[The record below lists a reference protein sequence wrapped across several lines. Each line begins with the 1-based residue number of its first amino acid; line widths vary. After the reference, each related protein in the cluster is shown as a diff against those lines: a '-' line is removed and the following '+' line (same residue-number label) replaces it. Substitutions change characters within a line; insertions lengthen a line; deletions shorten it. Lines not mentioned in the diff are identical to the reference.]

1 MKLHQLLNEYSSSLS
16 KESNDEYLW
25 EHLFYWNASFFS
37 DFPVALLRNVSY
49 FCKSGGLQGMAN
61 AFLLAPEDLPPSLA
75 HALISILCNV
85 KLWLNYRAVPQLFTP
100 VRTNALRY
108 MCELSDAELR
118 QQHPRQIGKIKEVC
132 CIFMANYKHPRIFG
146 LCGGPES
153 VLSDFLHINN
163 LIYNL
168 SFSDIK

>member
-1 MKLHQLLNEYSSSLS
+1 MFLLHDIFIDTPFIFL
-16 KESNDEYLW
+16 
-25 EHLFYWNASFFS
+25 
-37 DFPVALLRNVSY
+37 DFPVSLLRNVSY

-118 QQHPRQIGKIKEVC
+118 QQHPRQIGKMNFLG
-132 CIFMANYKHPRIFG
+132 IFLILEMW
-146 LCGGPES
+146 
-153 VLSDFLHINN
+153 FLEH
-163 LIYNL
+163 
-168 SFSDIK
+168 

>member
-1 MKLHQLLNEYSSSLS
+1 MNILKYYQKSQMTNIYGSTFFTEILL
-16 KESNDEYLW
+16 
-25 EHLFYWNASFFS
+25 FFS
-37 DFPVALLRNVSY
+37 DFPVALLRNVSH

-118 QQHPRQIGKIKEVC
+118 QQHPRQIGKIKE
-132 CIFMANYKHPRIFG
+132 IF
-146 LCGGPES
+146 
-153 VLSDFLHINN
+153 
-163 LIYNL
+163 
-168 SFSDIK
+168 

>member
-1 MKLHQLLNEYSSSLS
+1 M
-16 KESNDEYLW
+16 DAP
-25 EHLFYWNASFFS
+25 FIFS
-37 DFPVALLRNVSY
+37 DFPVSLLRNVSY

-118 QQHPRQIGKIKEVC
+118 QQHPRQIGKM
-132 CIFMANYKHPRIFG
+132 IF
-146 LCGGPES
+146 L
-153 VLSDFLHINN
+153 IN
-163 LIYNL
+163 
-168 SFSDIK
+168 FSTIMI